1 MYSLIITFISR
12 KKIYVNNMAITGLQ
26 SLKIISFKNALNK
39 DFKIT
44 GLGELKYMLGIIV
57 IWDHKN

>member
-1 MYSLIITFISR
+1 
-12 KKIYVNNMAITGLQ
+12 MAITGLQ
-26 SLKIISFKNALNK
+26 SLKIISFENALNK